1 MTQILPFDW
10 RVLEYVGKEGSR
22 AERGGRA
29 MSDVFYLLAAIIA
42 FAACYSFYGVGVVAA
57 RLIRYL
63 YECAAISRWR
73 SRRYHSRA
81 GKT

>member
-1 MTQILPFDW
+1 
-10 RVLEYVGKEGSR
+10 
-22 AERGGRA
+22 
-29 MSDVFYLLAAIIA
+29 MSDVFYLLVAIIA
-42 FAACYSFYGVGVVAA
+42 FAACYSFYGVGVVTA
-57 RLIRYL
+57 RLIRSL

>member
-1 MTQILPFDW
+1 
-10 RVLEYVGKEGSR
+10 
-22 AERGGRA
+22 
-29 MSDVFYLLAAIIA
+29 MSDVFYMLVAIVA

-63 YECAAISRWR
+63 YECTAISRSR
-73 SRRYHSRA
+73 SRRCHSRA